1 MVLSDEDKMQ
11 IVNISRTEPF
21 ITKDNSE
28 IREILSPRNS
38 SLENQS
44 LAEARVSPGK
54 ATIQHY
60 HVKTEEIY
68 YILQGRA
75 EIIVEGEV
83 KEVVEGDGIV
93 ILPGQKHR
101 IWNTGDEDLV
111 FLCCC
116 APAYEDEDTVLFE

>member
-11 IVNISRTEPF
+11 IVNISRTKPF

>member
-11 IVNISRTEPF
+11 IVNISRTKPF

-44 LAEARVSPGK
+44 LAEARVSAGK